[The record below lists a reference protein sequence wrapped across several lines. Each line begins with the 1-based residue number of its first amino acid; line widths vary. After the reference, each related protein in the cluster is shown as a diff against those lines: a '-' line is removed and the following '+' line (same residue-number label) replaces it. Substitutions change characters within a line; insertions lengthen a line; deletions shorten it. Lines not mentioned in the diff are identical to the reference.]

1 MKRTLLSIGFWLGL
15 TTLAAAQCA
24 QVSGIN
30 SVPVPGITCASE
42 PIVTTYAATSV
53 GLVPVAAG
61 PTDMACITG
70 SATKTVRVQ
79 YVGVSGSG
87 TAISIP
93 ILLMKRASANT
104 GAASALTTA
113 IPVPYPLDSTNTAAS
128 ATTQAWITANPT
140 IVDTS
145 PGIVDSAILGL
156 VATTVGAGVSP
167 GVVFN
172 YTNRNFNQAVVLR
185 GIAQQL
191 CVNGNTVAQTSLLN
205 ITFRWTE
212 AAQ

>member
-1 MKRTLLSIGFWLGL
+1 MKRLLLIVVALLGL
-15 TTLAAAQCA
+15 SAPAMAQC
-24 QVSGIN
+24 VSMGGVN
-30 SVPVPGITCASE
+30 SVPSTGVNCLFESTVP
-42 PIVTTYAATSV
+42 TYGATSV

-70 SATKTVRVQ
+70 SATKVVRVQ
-79 YVGVSGSG
+79 SVSVSGSG

-113 IPVPYPLDSTNTAAS
+113 LPVPYALNSTDPAPT

-145 PGIVDSAILGL
+145 PGILDSGILGL

-167 GVVFN
+167 GLVFD
-172 YTNRNFNQAVVLR
+172 YTARNFNEAIVLR
-185 GIAQQL
+185 GVAQQL
-191 CVNGNTVAQTSLLN
+191 CVNGNTIAQTSLLN
-205 ITFRWTE
+205 ITFKWTE
-212 AAQ
+212 SAQ

>member
-1 MKRTLLSIGFWLGL
+1 MKRTLLTIGLWLGL

-42 PIVTTYAATSV
+42 PIATTYGATSV

-70 SATKTVRVQ
+70 SATKVVRVQ
-79 YVGVSGSG
+79 YVRVSGSG

-113 IPVPYPLDSTNTAAS
+113 LPVPYALDSTNTAAT

-145 PGIVDSAILGL
+145 PGILDAANLGL
-156 VATTVGAGVSP
+156 VATTVGAGVATS
-167 GVVFN
+167 VIFD
-172 YTNRNFNQAVVLR
+172 YTARNFNQAIVLR

-191 CVNGNTVAQTSLLN
+191 CVNGNTIAQTSLLN